1 MSFTAKDVQ
10 SLREKTGVGMMD
22 CKKALT
28 EANGDMD
35 KAVEILREKGLAA
48 AEKKAGRIASEGLI
62 ACYYDGTAAAMVEV
76 NSETDFVAKNADF
89 QAFVQSV
96 AETAAKNNPA
106 DLAALMETTLA
117 GSSDTVTE
125 ALRDKIL
132 TIGENLSV
140 RRFYRTEGAIA
151 TYIHGGG
158 RIGVITEF
166 EVDDAIANTEAF
178 AELGKDI
185 SMQIAA
191 MNPQYLSRDTVDP
204 AVIVSE

>member
-191 MNPQYLSRDTVDP
+191 MNPP
-204 AVIVSE
+204 